1 MEGSFLFF
9 LLSYTLTPTLSQ
21 REREFTSKFLPHL
34 VKICTREFS
43 DRDEANLYS
52 RHLTYRLMARE
63 TVV

>member
-1 MEGSFLFF
+1 MFWASSLGPHPRPL
-9 LLSYTLTPTLSQ
+9 Q

-34 VKICTREFS
+34 VEIRTREFS